1 MKRIESTKNFINI
14 MHKITFMRVYIDLT
28 AEIRSKVLDY
38 ARKKG
43 YRLPKAY
50 LELIKK
56 GLEAEGYEV
65 D

>member
-1 MKRIESTKNFINI
+1 
-14 MHKITFMRVYIDLT
+14 MRVYIDLST
-28 AEIRSKVLDY
+28 EIRNKVLDY

-43 YRLPKAY
+43 YRLSRAY